1 MLQHLNLHAKA
12 MSELQQMSQ
21 TWVGSVAFVGSGE
34 FMSEEMQIHLFCE
47 CTM

>member
-12 MSELQQMSQ
+12 MSGLQQVFQ
-21 TWVGSVAFVGSGE
+21 IWVGSVAFAGSGK
-34 FMSEEMQIHLFCE
+34 FMSGEMQIHFFCE